1 MYTSIRNY
9 TADPND
15 AAAIIDI
22 VRQSNITEVISG
34 LPGFVA
40 YYFVDC
46 AKGSI
51 TTISIFDDQAGA
63 EHSNAV
69 AAEWVRE
76 NILPTH
82 SLSVPDI
89 TAGGVILSS

>member
-1 MYTSIRNY
+1 MYTSIRRY
-9 TADPND
+9 TTDPAE

-22 VRQSNITEVISG
+22 VRNSNITEVISG

-46 AKGSI
+46 GAGLIS
-51 TTISIFDDQAGA
+51 TISIFDDQVGA
-63 EHSNAV
+63 ERSNAV

-76 NILPTH
+76 NVLPTH

-89 TAGGVILSS
+89 TAGEVILKA

>member
-1 MYTSIRNY
+1 MYTSIRRY
-9 TADPND
+9 TADPVE

-22 VRQSNITEVISG
+22 VRQGNITEAISS

-46 AKGSI
+46 GAGSI
-51 TTISIFDDQAGA
+51 STISIFDDQEGA
-63 EHSNAV
+63 ERSNAV

-76 NILPTH
+76 NILPIH

-89 TAGGVILSS
+89 TAGDVILKA